1 MYDFGSVT
9 YQGLCASSVKQG
21 LLEVNH
27 IFQVCTTEPKDS
39 SMKVDSLLF
48 FFFFYYYYYLKEIL
62 TILVGNQKKKKFS
75 AEHSES
81 SSGSASCLHMYDY
94 SG

>member
-1 MYDFGSVT
+1 MYDFGSVI

-39 SMKVDSLLF
+39 SIKVDSLLF
-48 FFFFYYYYYLKEIL
+48 FFFTIIRWFLTRFKEWA
-62 TILVGNQKKKKFS
+62 K
-75 AEHSES
+75 HSS
-81 SSGSASCLHMYDY
+81 VLS
-94 SG
+94 

>member
-1 MYDFGSVT
+1 MFLLLVLMYDFGSVT

-27 IFQVCTTEPKDS
+27 TFQVSTIEPKES

-48 FFFFYYYYYLKEIL
+48 FLLLLDGF
-62 TILVGNQKKKKFS
+62 
-75 AEHSES
+75 
-81 SSGSASCLHMYDY
+81 
-94 SG
+94 

>member
-1 MYDFGSVT
+1 MFLLLVLMYDFGSVT

-48 FFFFYYYYYLKEIL
+48 FFLLLLDGF
-62 TILVGNQKKKKFS
+62 
-75 AEHSES
+75 
-81 SSGSASCLHMYDY
+81 
-94 SG
+94 

>member
-1 MYDFGSVT
+1 MFLLLVLMYDFGSVI

-39 SMKVDSLLF
+39 SIKVDSLLF
-48 FFFFYYYYYLKEIL
+48 FFLLLLDGF
-62 TILVGNQKKKKFS
+62 
-75 AEHSES
+75 
-81 SSGSASCLHMYDY
+81 
-94 SG
+94 